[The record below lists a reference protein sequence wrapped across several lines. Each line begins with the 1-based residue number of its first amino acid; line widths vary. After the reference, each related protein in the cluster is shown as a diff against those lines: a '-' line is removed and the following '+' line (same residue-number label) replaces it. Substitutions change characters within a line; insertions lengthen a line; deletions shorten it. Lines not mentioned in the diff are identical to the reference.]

1 MWLDLTTKG
10 QWAKHERQ
18 YGFAYGQG
26 IPLLYERGV
35 GITNMALR
43 APSGAGVSLGG
54 IQLGFGN
61 SNGNG
66 K

>member
-1 MWLDLTTKG
+1 MWLDLTTAG

-18 YGFAYGQG
+18 YGLQYGEG

-35 GITNMALR
+35 GITKLAPR
-43 APSGAGVSLGG
+43 AHSGASVRLGG
-54 IQLGFGN
+54 LQLGFGN
-61 SNGNG
+61 G